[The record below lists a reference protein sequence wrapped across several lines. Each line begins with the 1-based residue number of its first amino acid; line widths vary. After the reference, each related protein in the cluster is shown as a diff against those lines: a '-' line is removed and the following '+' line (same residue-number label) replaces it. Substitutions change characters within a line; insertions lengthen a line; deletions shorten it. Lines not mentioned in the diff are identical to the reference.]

1 MNVLTPHQQELLH
14 RELDGETTPEES
26 IEARNLM
33 AAQPEAL
40 EFMTS
45 LRDLDALFHSVPR
58 HASPPGLRQRIYGD
72 ISSKPGLSR
81 RAGRAGGSAQSVTSW
96 ISQHWDGVRNLTE
109 ELMQTKKV
117 LVGAAAAIAVIA
129 VIGHFLVGYPPS
141 IRDAGTIGAGTIG
154 ASDTITGVQQ
164 AGRYQGRTMTE
175 ADVTLS
181 NPGIQALFQDDKI
194 LKLVQSDVFRT
205 VMRDE
210 SFRALQSNAAYQA
223 LQSNADYKALQSNA
237 DFKALQ
243 SNAEF
248 KALQSNAEFKAL
260 QSNANFKALQ
270 SNADFKALQS
280 NAAFKALQSNAD
292 FKALQSSAEYQALQ
306 SNAAYQ
312 ALQSNA
318 AYQALQSNA
327 AYQALQS
334 NAAYQALQ
342 SNAAYQA
349 LQSNAAYQALQSNA
363 AYQMLQ
369 ASQTFRALARDQAAS
384 EAFLTQAMRAQQ

>member
-1 MNVLTPHQQELLH
+1 MNVLTPHQQDLLH

-72 ISSKPGLSR
+72 ISSKPGRSR
-81 RAGRAGGSAQSVTSW
+81 RPGRAGGSAQSVTSW

-129 VIGHFLVGYPPS
+129 VIGHFVVGYPPS

-154 ASDTITGVQQ
+154 ASDSITGVQQ

-181 NPGIQALFQDDKI
+181 NPEVQALFQDDKI

-223 LQSNADYKALQSNA
+223 LQSSADY
-237 DFKALQ
+237 KALQ

-260 QSNANFKALQ
+260 QSNADFKALQ

-292 FKALQSSAEYQALQ
+292 FKALQSNAEYQALQ

-318 AYQALQSNA
+318 AYQALQTNA
-327 AYQALQS
+327 AWQALQS
-334 NAAYQALQ
+334 NAAYQTLA
-342 SNAAYQA
+342 
-349 LQSNAAYQALQSNA
+349 
-363 AYQMLQ
+363 